1 MGYKYGVRPIWE
13 TQPASLDMLRE
24 CIALRMSASET
35 AAKMAGTF
43 GVPFTPNMCV
53 SKAKRLKMRFDSNN
67 SHNTFRKHGQGPARP
82 SRAAAPKPQKLH
94 KTVFH
99 VRPEP
104 AALPAEPI
112 AIPESRRVS
121 IYELTFTSC
130 RWPLGDPR
138 DDDFAFCG
146 ADRAAPYDESNAYC
160 AGHAAIAYRQA
171 PTRQISPEHRRAL
184 LAGKIKAQLMGVR

>member
-1 MGYKYGVRPIWE
+1 MACQHGVRPIWE
-13 TQPASLDMLRE
+13 TQPASLDMLRN

-35 AAKMAGTF
+35 AAKMAAQF
-43 GVPFTPNMCV
+43 GMPVTANMCV
-53 SKAKRLKMRFDSNN
+53 SKAKRIKLRFDSPS

-82 SRAAAPKPQKLH
+82 SRAVQRAPKPEKLH

-121 IYELTFTSC
+121 IGELTFTSC

-146 ADRAAPYDESNAYC
+146 ADRANPYDDSNAYC
-160 AGHAAIAYRQA
+160 AGHAAIGYRPSGPVNMRPVRQA
-171 PTRQISPEHRRAL
+171 NSTR
-184 LAGKIKAQLMGVR
+184 AGVNS